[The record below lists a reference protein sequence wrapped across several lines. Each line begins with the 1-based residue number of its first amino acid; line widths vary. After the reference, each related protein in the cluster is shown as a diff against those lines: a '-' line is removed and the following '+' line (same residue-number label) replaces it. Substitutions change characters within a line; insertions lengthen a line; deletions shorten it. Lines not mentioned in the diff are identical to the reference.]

1 MVCGI
6 IVITIIVMVC
16 GRQSVGKVVG
26 QARVVEAVKTAG
38 GLLQRRMDTYIVMA
52 QIVMACRRLREGD
65 HNGQSTRPRAS
76 HVDMLQTLA
85 THRSTM

>member
-38 GLLQRRMDTYIVMA
+38 GPLQRRMDTYIVMA
-52 QIVMACRRLREGD
+52 
-65 HNGQSTRPRAS
+65 
-76 HVDMLQTLA
+76 
-85 THRSTM
+85 